1 MNSQLS
7 GDIIHLNVGG
17 TRFAT
22 SRQTLTWVP
31 DSFFTSMLSG
41 RISSLRDETGA
52 IFVDRDP
59 KMFSLILNFMRTKDI
74 DLRDV
79 DVSVLR
85 HEAEFYG
92 ITALGE

>member
-1 MNSQLS
+1 M
-7 GDIIHLNVGG
+7 
-17 TRFAT
+17 
-22 SRQTLTWVP
+22 
-31 DSFFTSMLSG
+31 
-41 RISSLRDETGA
+41 
-52 IFVDRDP
+52 DRDP

-92 ITALGE
+92 ITALVKRLILCEDLHQSSCGDVLFHGYLPMAGKQLFVAL